1 MPATTPETRT
11 LTSEEQKS
19 LTHGEFWIPEKERET
34 YKLALQTLNRAGI
47 RYVVSGLYAI
57 HAYTGVY
64 RQTKDLD
71 LLLEP
76 DVVLDAAKALKAA
89 GFRVKLEDAHWLAKA
104 LMGDA
109 QIDLIYGMANGLG
122 FIDRPWYEHSRPGIL
137 AGTPVRVSPPEEL
150 IWHRL
155 FIGERHR
162 FDMAD
167 VVHLI
172 LHRGH
177 DLDWE
182 RLLGRVGGDWRL
194 LLSQLHFFDYVYP
207 EHRGHI
213 PDGVRVELQ
222 HRVARSLDGREDP
235 AAEARTAARERRARL
250 AQQGIE
256 IPLPEA
262 PPAPVSAEE
271 DAATAGAPP
280 SAPAAGA
287 EGERPV
293 CRGTLLSLFS
303 FAIDVNEW
311 GFQDERIQHVAELT
325 ATDVVRHIREAEVWH
340 G

>member
-1 MPATTPETRT
+1 MPATTPETRA

-19 LTHGEFWIPEKERET
+19 LTHGEFWIPEKEREV
-34 YKLALQTLNRAGI
+34 YKLALQTLNRAGVP
-47 RYVVSGLYAI
+47 YVVSGLYAI

-64 RQTKDLD
+64 RETKDLD
-71 LLLEP
+71 LLMEP
-76 DVVLDAAKALKAA
+76 GVVIQAAEALKEA
-89 GFRVKLEDAHWLAKA
+89 GFQVKLEDAHWLAKA
-104 LMGDA
+104 LKGA

-122 FIDRPWYEHSRPGIL
+122 FIDGGWYDNSRPGIL

-172 LHRGH
+172 LHRGSE
-177 DLDWE
+177 LDWE
-182 RLLGRVGGDWRL
+182 RLLERVSGDWRL

-207 EHRGHI
+207 EHRDRI
-213 PDGVRVELQ
+213 PSGVRLELQ
-222 HRVARSLDGREDP
+222 ERVARSLDGRDDP
-235 AAEARTAARERRARL
+235 AAEARSSERERRARL
-250 AQQGIE
+250 AEQGVDLE
-256 IPLPEA
+256 ALAAAAAESAPE
-262 PPAPVSAEE
+262 PASP
-271 DAATAGAPP
+271 AG
-280 SAPAAGA
+280 PAAGA
-287 EGERPV
+287 PGRKAGERPV

-311 GFQDERIQHVAELT
+311 GFQDERLQHVAELKST
-325 ATDVVRHIREAEVWH
+325 AIVERIRTAEVWN